1 MMDDPCV
8 LFIDD
13 DPNVLSALKRIFQR
27 KDYTVLTCL
36 DGNHGI
42 KVLAEND
49 VAVVVV
55 DQRMPGQSGIEVL
68 RKVQDIS
75 PDTIRV
81 MLTGHIDVEL
91 ALDATN
97 RGEVYRIIRKPWD
110 ELELQ
115 VIICQCLEKYNL
127 IQENRRL
134 QAQLLNQTRVEMVK
148 AMIITLN
155 HEINN
160 PLSALALDIQTLSRA
175 FENKQEPDD
184 YAEIL
189 ESMGYSYKRIAE
201 LIAKLKDV
209 EEVKLTEYLPGQL
222 MVDAHE
228 SKPLSKNNK

>member
-1 MMDDPCV
+1 MGNPCV

-13 DPNVLSALKRIFQR
+13 DPNVLSALKRIFRR
-27 KDYTVLTCL
+27 KDCTVLTCL
-36 DGNHGI
+36 DGNHGL

-91 ALDATN
+91 ALEATN

-115 VIICQCLEKYNL
+115 VIIRQCLEKYNL

-175 FENKQEPDD
+175 FENKQELDD

-209 EEVKLTEYLPGQL
+209 EEVKLTEYLPGQM

-228 SKPLSKNNK
+228 SKHLSKNNK

>member
-13 DPNVLSALKRIFQR
+13 DPNVLSALKRIFHR

-81 MLTGHIDVEL
+81 MLSAHIDVEL
-91 ALDATN
+91 AFEATN

-110 ELELQ
+110 EVELQ

-160 PLSALALDIQTLSRA
+160 PLNALALDIQILSSA
-175 FENKQEPDD
+175 YKNKQEPDD

-189 ESMGYSYKRIAE
+189 EGMRYSYKRIAE

-209 EEVKLTEYLPGQL
+209 EEVKLTEYLPGRM

-228 SKPLSKNNK
+228 SKHLSKNNL